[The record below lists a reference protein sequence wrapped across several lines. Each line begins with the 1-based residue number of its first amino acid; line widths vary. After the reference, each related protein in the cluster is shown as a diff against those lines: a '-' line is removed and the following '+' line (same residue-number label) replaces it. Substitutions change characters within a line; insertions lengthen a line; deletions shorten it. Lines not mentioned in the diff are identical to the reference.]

1 MMMNQLENKVALI
14 TGGASRPGLGS
25 AIADK
30 FAAEGAFVFLTDI
43 DESGCNA
50 SLDVIKKNGGQGEA
64 LKHNV
69 TDEKDWDNVFAVIK
83 EQKGQL
89 DILVNNAGISQLG
102 TIDKATSEEYLRVM
116 DTNMH
121 SVFYGTKRA
130 VAMMRETGKGGNIIN
145 MSSVSGIVGIPGNG
159 AYSAAK
165 AGVRLMTKSIAM
177 ETARENIRVN
187 SIHPGLIDTNLLAGA
202 KQENA
207 DNWDMFVEAIP
218 MGRLGEPEDVANCA
232 LFLASDQG
240 KYITGAELVVDGGVT
255 AM

>member
-1 MMMNQLENKVALI
+1 MNQLENKVALI

-43 DESGCNA
+43 DESGCNT
-50 SLDVIKKNGGQGEA
+50 SLDVIKNNGGQGAA

-69 TDEKDWDNVFAVIK
+69 TDEKDWDNVFAAIK

-102 TIDKATSEEYLRVM
+102 TIDSATSEEYLRVM

-130 VAMMRETGKGGNIIN
+130 VAMMRETGNGGNIIN
-145 MSSVSGIVGIPGNG
+145 ISSISGIVGIPGNV

-165 AGVRLMTKSIAM
+165 AGVRLMTKTVAM
-177 ETARENIRVN
+177 ETAKENIRVN

-207 DNWDMFVEAIP
+207 ENWDMFVQAIP

-240 KYITGAELVVDGGVT
+240 KYITGAELIVDGGVT

>member
-1 MMMNQLENKVALI
+1 MNQLENKVALV

-30 FAAEGAFVFLTDI
+30 FASEGAFVFLTDI
-43 DESGCNA
+43 DENGCIA
-50 SLDVIKKNGGQGEA
+50 SLDVIKNNGGQGA
-64 LKHNV
+64 SLKHNV
-69 TDEKDWDNVFAVIK
+69 TDEKDWDNVFATIK

-102 TIDKATSEEYLRVM
+102 TIDSATSEEYLRVM

-121 SVFYGTKRA
+121 SVFYGSKRA
-130 VAMMRETGKGGNIIN
+130 VAMMRETGNGGNIIN
-145 MSSVSGIVGIPGNG
+145 MSSISGIVGIPGNV

-165 AGVRLMTKSIAM
+165 AGVRLITKTVAM
-177 ETARENIRVN
+177 ETAKENIRVN
-187 SIHPGLIDTNLLAGA
+187 SIHPGLIDTNLLTGA

-207 DNWDMFVEAIP
+207 ENWDMFVQAIP
-218 MGRLGEPEDVANCA
+218 MGRLGDPEDIANCA

>member
-1 MMMNQLENKVALI
+1 MNQLENKVALV

-30 FAAEGAFVFLTDI
+30 FASEGAFVFLTDI
-43 DESGCNA
+43 DENGCIG
-50 SLDVIKKNGGQGEA
+50 SLDVIKNNGGQGAA

-69 TDEKDWDNVFAVIK
+69 TDEKDWDNVFAAIK

-102 TIDKATSEEYLRVM
+102 TIDSATSEEYLRVM

-130 VAMMRETGKGGNIIN
+130 VAMMRETGNGGNIIN
-145 MSSVSGIVGIPGNG
+145 MSSISGIVGIPGNV

-165 AGVRLMTKSIAM
+165 AGVRLMTKTVAM
-177 ETARENIRVN
+177 ETAKENIRVN

-207 DNWDMFVEAIP
+207 ENWDMFVQAIP
-218 MGRLGEPEDVANCA
+218 MGRLGDPEDIANCA

>member
-1 MMMNQLENKVALI
+1 MKQLENKVALV

-30 FAAEGAFVFLTDI
+30 FASEGAFVFLTDI
-43 DESGCNA
+43 DENGCIA
-50 SLDVIKKNGGQGEA
+50 SLDVIKNNGGQGAA

-69 TDEKDWDNVFAVIK
+69 TDEKDWDNVFAAIK

-102 TIDKATSEEYLRVM
+102 TIDSATSEEYLRVM

-130 VAMMRETGKGGNIIN
+130 VAMMRETGNGGNIIN
-145 MSSVSGIVGIPGNG
+145 MSSISGIVGIPGNV

-165 AGVRLMTKSIAM
+165 AGVRLMTKTVAM
-177 ETARENIRVN
+177 ETAKENIRVN

-207 DNWDMFVEAIP
+207 ENWDMFVQAIP
-218 MGRLGEPEDVANCA
+218 MGRLGEPEDIANCA

>member
-1 MMMNQLENKVALI
+1 MNQLENKVALV

-30 FAAEGAFVFLTDI
+30 FASEGAFVFLTDI
-43 DESGCNA
+43 DENGCIA
-50 SLDVIKKNGGQGEA
+50 SLDVIKNNGGQGAA

-69 TDEKDWDNVFAVIK
+69 TDEKDWDNVFAAIK

-102 TIDKATSEEYLRVM
+102 TIDSATSEEYLRVM

-130 VAMMRETGKGGNIIN
+130 VAMMRETGNGGNIIN
-145 MSSVSGIVGIPGNG
+145 MSSISGIVGIPGNV

-165 AGVRLMTKSIAM
+165 AGVRLMTKTVAM
-177 ETARENIRVN
+177 ETAKENIRVN

-207 DNWDMFVEAIP
+207 ANWDMFVQAIP
-218 MGRLGEPEDVANCA
+218 MGRLGDPEDIANCA

>member
-1 MMMNQLENKVALI
+1 MNQLETKVALI

-43 DESGCNA
+43 DESGCDV
-50 SLDVIKKNGGQGEA
+50 SLDVIKNNGGQGAA

-69 TDEKDWDNVFAVIK
+69 TDEKDWDNVFAAIK

-102 TIDKATSEEYLRVM
+102 TIDSATSEEYLRVM

-130 VAMMRETGKGGNIIN
+130 VAMMRETGNGGNIIN
-145 MSSVSGIVGIPGNG
+145 ISSISGIVGIPGNV

-165 AGVRLMTKSIAM
+165 AGVRLMTKTVAM
-177 ETARENIRVN
+177 ETAKENIRVN

-207 DNWDMFVEAIP
+207 ENWDMFVQAIP

-240 KYITGAELVVDGGVT
+240 KYITGAELIVDGGVT

>member
-1 MMMNQLENKVALI
+1 MNQLENKVALI

-43 DESGCNA
+43 DESGCDV
-50 SLDVIKKNGGQGEA
+50 SLDVIKNNGGQGAA

-69 TDEKDWDNVFAVIK
+69 TDEKDWDNVFAAIK
-83 EQKGQL
+83 VQKGQL

-102 TIDKATSEEYLRVM
+102 TIDSATSEEYLRVM

-130 VAMMRETGKGGNIIN
+130 VAMMRETGNGGNIIN
-145 MSSVSGIVGIPGNG
+145 ISSISGIVGIPGNV

-165 AGVRLMTKSIAM
+165 AGVRLMTKTVAM
-177 ETARENIRVN
+177 ETAKENIRVN
-187 SIHPGLIDTNLLAGA
+187 SIHPGLIDTNLLTGA

-207 DNWDMFVEAIP
+207 ENWDMFVQAIP

-240 KYITGAELVVDGGVT
+240 KYITGAELIVDGGVT

>member
-1 MMMNQLENKVALI
+1 MNQLENKVALI

-43 DESGCNA
+43 NESGCNT
-50 SLDVIKKNGGQGEA
+50 SLDVIKNNGGQGAA

-69 TDEKDWDNVFAVIK
+69 TDEKDWDNVFAAIK

-89 DILVNNAGISQLG
+89 DLLVNNAGISQLG
-102 TIDKATSEEYLRVM
+102 TIDSATSEEYLRVM

-130 VAMMRETGKGGNIIN
+130 VAMMRETCNGGNIIN
-145 MSSVSGIVGIPGNG
+145 ISSISGIVGIPGNV

-165 AGVRLMTKSIAM
+165 AGVRLMTKTVAM
-177 ETARENIRVN
+177 ETAKENIRVN

-207 DNWDMFVEAIP
+207 ENWDMFVQAIP

-240 KYITGAELVVDGGVT
+240 KYITGAELIVDGGVT

>member
-1 MMMNQLENKVALI
+1 MNQLENKVALI

-30 FAAEGAFVFLTDI
+30 FASEGAFVFLTDI
-43 DESGCNA
+43 DENGCNA
-50 SLDVIKKNGGQGEA
+50 SLDVIKSNGGQGAA

-69 TDEKDWDNVFAVIK
+69 TDEKDWDNVFAAIK

-102 TIDKATSEEYLRVM
+102 TIDSATSEEYLRVM

-145 MSSVSGIVGIPGNG
+145 MSSISGIVGIPGNV

-165 AGVRLMTKSIAM
+165 AGVRLMTKTVAM
-177 ETARENIRVN
+177 ETAKENIRVN

-207 DNWDMFVEAIP
+207 ENWDMFVQAIP
-218 MGRLGEPEDVANCA
+218 MGRLGDPEDIANCA

>member
-1 MMMNQLENKVALI
+1 MIMNQLENKVALV

-30 FAAEGAFVFLTDI
+30 FASEGAFVFLTDI
-43 DESGCNA
+43 DENGCIA
-50 SLDVIKKNGGQGEA
+50 SLDVIKNNGGQGAA

-69 TDEKDWDNVFAVIK
+69 TDEKDWDNVFAAIK

-102 TIDKATSEEYLRVM
+102 TIDSATSEEYLRVM

-130 VAMMRETGKGGNIIN
+130 VAMMRETGNGGNIIN
-145 MSSVSGIVGIPGNG
+145 MSSISGIVGIPGNV

-165 AGVRLMTKSIAM
+165 AGVRLMTKTVAM
-177 ETARENIRVN
+177 ETAKENIRVN

-207 DNWDMFVEAIP
+207 ENWDMFVQAIP
-218 MGRLGEPEDVANCA
+218 MGRLGEPEDIANCA

>member
-30 FAAEGAFVFLTDI
+30 FASEGAFVFLTDI
-43 DESGCNA
+43 DENGCNA
-50 SLDVIKKNGGQGEA
+50 SLDVIKSNGGQGAA

-69 TDEKDWDNVFAVIK
+69 TDEKDWDNVFAAIK

-102 TIDKATSEEYLRVM
+102 TIDSATSEEYLRVM

-145 MSSVSGIVGIPGNG
+145 MSSISGIVGIPGNV

-165 AGVRLMTKSIAM
+165 AGVRLMTKTVAM
-177 ETARENIRVN
+177 ETAKENIRVN

-207 DNWDMFVEAIP
+207 ENWDMFVQAIP
-218 MGRLGEPEDVANCA
+218 MGRLGDPEDIANCA

>member
-1 MMMNQLENKVALI
+1 MNQLENKVALV

-30 FAAEGAFVFLTDI
+30 FASEGAFVFLTDI
-43 DESGCNA
+43 DENGCIA
-50 SLDVIKKNGGQGEA
+50 SLDVIKNNGGQGAA

-69 TDEKDWDNVFAVIK
+69 TDEKDWDNVFAAIK

-102 TIDKATSEEYLRVM
+102 TIDSATSEEYLRVM

-130 VAMMRETGKGGNIIN
+130 VAMMRETGNGGNIIN
-145 MSSVSGIVGIPGNG
+145 MSSISGIVGIPGNV

-165 AGVRLMTKSIAM
+165 AGVRLMTKTVAM
-177 ETARENIRVN
+177 ETAKENIRVN

-207 DNWDMFVEAIP
+207 ENWDMFVQAIP
-218 MGRLGEPEDVANCA
+218 MGRLGDPEDIANCA

-240 KYITGAELVVDGGVT
+240 KYITGAELVVVGGVT

>member
-1 MMMNQLENKVALI
+1 MNQLENKVALI

-30 FAAEGAFVFLTDI
+30 FASEGAFVFLTDI
-43 DESGCNA
+43 DENGCNA
-50 SLDVIKKNGGQGEA
+50 SLDVIKSNGGQGAA

-69 TDEKDWDNVFAVIK
+69 TDEKDWDNVFAAIK

-102 TIDKATSEEYLRVM
+102 TIDSATSEEYLRVM

-130 VAMMRETGKGGNIIN
+130 VAMMRETGNGGNIIN
-145 MSSVSGIVGIPGNG
+145 MSSISGIVGIPGNV

-165 AGVRLMTKSIAM
+165 AGVRLMTKTVAM
-177 ETARENIRVN
+177 ETAKENIRVN

-207 DNWDMFVEAIP
+207 ENWDMFVQAIP
-218 MGRLGEPEDVANCA
+218 MGRLGDPEDIANCA

>member
-1 MMMNQLENKVALI
+1 MNQLENKVALI

-50 SLDVIKKNGGQGEA
+50 SLDVIKNNGGQGAA

-69 TDEKDWDNVFAVIK
+69 TDEKDWDNVFAAIK

-102 TIDKATSEEYLRVM
+102 TIDSATSEEYLRVM

-130 VAMMRETGKGGNIIN
+130 VAMMRETGNGGNIIN
-145 MSSVSGIVGIPGNG
+145 ISSISGIVGIPGNV
-159 AYSAAK
+159 AYSCLLYTSDAAD
-165 AGVRLMTKSIAM
+165 
-177 ETARENIRVN
+177 E
-187 SIHPGLIDTNLLAGA
+187 
-202 KQENA
+202 
-207 DNWDMFVEAIP
+207 
-218 MGRLGEPEDVANCA
+218 
-232 LFLASDQG
+232 
-240 KYITGAELVVDGGVT
+240 
-255 AM
+255 

>member
-1 MMMNQLENKVALI
+1 MNQLENKVALI

-30 FAAEGAFVFLTDI
+30 FASEGAFVFLTDI
-43 DESGCNA
+43 DENGCIA
-50 SLDVIKKNGGQGEA
+50 SLDVIKNNGGQGAA

-69 TDEKDWDNVFAVIK
+69 TDEKDWDNVFAAIK

-102 TIDKATSEEYLRVM
+102 TIDSATSEEYLRVM

-130 VAMMRETGKGGNIIN
+130 VAMMRETGNGGNIIN
-145 MSSVSGIVGIPGNG
+145 MSSISGIVGIPGNV

-165 AGVRLMTKSIAM
+165 AGVRLITKTVAM
-177 ETARENIRVN
+177 ETAKENIRVN

-207 DNWDMFVEAIP
+207 ENWDMFVQAIP
-218 MGRLGEPEDVANCA
+218 MGRLGDPEDIANCA

>member
-1 MMMNQLENKVALI
+1 MNQLENKVALV

-30 FAAEGAFVFLTDI
+30 FSSEGAFVFLTDI
-43 DESGCNA
+43 DENGCMA
-50 SLDVIKKNGGQGEA
+50 SLDVIKNNGGQGAA

-69 TDEKDWDNVFAVIK
+69 TDEKDWDNVFAAIK

-102 TIDKATSEEYLRVM
+102 TIDSATSEEYLRVM

-130 VAMMRETGKGGNIIN
+130 VAMMRETGNGGNIIN
-145 MSSVSGIVGIPGNG
+145 MSSISGIVGIPGNV

-165 AGVRLMTKSIAM
+165 AGVRLMTKTVAM
-177 ETARENIRVN
+177 ETAKENIRVN

-207 DNWDMFVEAIP
+207 ANWDMFVQAIP
-218 MGRLGEPEDVANCA
+218 MGRLGDPEDIANCA

>member
-1 MMMNQLENKVALI
+1 M
-14 TGGASRPGLGS
+14 
-25 AIADK
+25 
-30 FAAEGAFVFLTDI
+30 
-43 DESGCNA
+43 
-50 SLDVIKKNGGQGEA
+50 A

-69 TDEKDWDNVFAVIK
+69 TDEKDWDNVFAAIK

-102 TIDKATSEEYLRVM
+102 TIDSATSEEYLRVM

-130 VAMMRETGKGGNIIN
+130 VAMMRETGNGGNIIN
-145 MSSVSGIVGIPGNG
+145 MSSISGIVGIPGNV

-165 AGVRLMTKSIAM
+165 AGVRLMTKTVAM
-177 ETARENIRVN
+177 ETAKENIRVN

-207 DNWDMFVEAIP
+207 ANWDMFVQAIP
-218 MGRLGEPEDVANCA
+218 MGRLGDPEDIANCA

>member
-1 MMMNQLENKVALI
+1 MNQLENKVALV

-30 FAAEGAFVFLTDI
+30 FASEGAFVFLTDI
-43 DESGCNA
+43 DENGCMA
-50 SLDVIKKNGGQGEA
+50 SLDVIKNNGGQGAA

-69 TDEKDWDNVFAVIK
+69 TDEKDWDNVFAAIK

-102 TIDKATSEEYLRVM
+102 TIASATSEEYLRVM

-130 VAMMRETGKGGNIIN
+130 VAMMRETGNGGNIIN
-145 MSSVSGIVGIPGNG
+145 MSSISGIVGIPGNV

-165 AGVRLMTKSIAM
+165 AGVRLMTKTVAM
-177 ETARENIRVN
+177 ETAKENIRVN

-207 DNWDMFVEAIP
+207 ENWDMFVQAIP
-218 MGRLGEPEDVANCA
+218 MGRLGDPEDIANCA

>member
-1 MMMNQLENKVALI
+1 M
-14 TGGASRPGLGS
+14 
-25 AIADK
+25 
-30 FAAEGAFVFLTDI
+30 
-43 DESGCNA
+43 
-50 SLDVIKKNGGQGEA
+50 IKNNGGQGAA

-69 TDEKDWDNVFAVIK
+69 TDEKDWDNVFAAIK

-102 TIDKATSEEYLRVM
+102 TIDSATSEEYLRVM

-130 VAMMRETGKGGNIIN
+130 VAMMRETGNEGNIIN
-145 MSSVSGIVGIPGNG
+145 ISSISGIVGIPGNV

-165 AGVRLMTKSIAM
+165 AGVRLMTKTVAM
-177 ETARENIRVN
+177 ETAKENIRVN

-207 DNWDMFVEAIP
+207 ENWDMFVQAIP

-240 KYITGAELVVDGGVT
+240 KYITGAELIVDGGVT

>member
-1 MMMNQLENKVALI
+1 
-14 TGGASRPGLGS
+14 
-25 AIADK
+25 
-30 FAAEGAFVFLTDI
+30 
-43 DESGCNA
+43 
-50 SLDVIKKNGGQGEA
+50 
-64 LKHNV
+64 
-69 TDEKDWDNVFAVIK
+69 
-83 EQKGQL
+83 
-89 DILVNNAGISQLG
+89 
-102 TIDKATSEEYLRVM
+102 M

-130 VAMMRETGKGGNIIN
+130 VAMMRETGNGGNIIN
-145 MSSVSGIVGIPGNG
+145 MSSISGIVGIPGNV

-165 AGVRLMTKSIAM
+165 AGVRLMTKTVAM
-177 ETARENIRVN
+177 ETAKENIRVN

-207 DNWDMFVEAIP
+207 ENWDMFVQAIP
-218 MGRLGEPEDVANCA
+218 MGRLGDPEDIANCA

>member
-1 MMMNQLENKVALI
+1 MNQLENKVALV

-30 FAAEGAFVFLTDI
+30 FASEGAFVFLTDI
-43 DESGCNA
+43 DENGCIA
-50 SLDVIKKNGGQGEA
+50 SLDVIKNNGGQGAA

-69 TDEKDWDNVFAVIK
+69 TDEKDWDNVFAAIK

-102 TIDKATSEEYLRVM
+102 TIDSATSEQYLRVM

-130 VAMMRETGKGGNIIN
+130 VAMMRETGNGGNIIN
-145 MSSVSGIVGIPGNG
+145 MSSISGIVGIPGNV

-165 AGVRLMTKSIAM
+165 AGVRLMTKTVAM
-177 ETARENIRVN
+177 ETAKENIRVN

-207 DNWDMFVEAIP
+207 ENWDMFVQAIP
-218 MGRLGEPEDVANCA
+218 MGRLGDPEDIANCA

>member
-1 MMMNQLENKVALI
+1 MNQLENKVALI

-30 FAAEGAFVFLTDI
+30 FASEGAFVFLTDI
-43 DESGCNA
+43 DENGCIA
-50 SLDVIKKNGGQGEA
+50 SLDVIKNNGGQDAA

-69 TDEKDWDNVFAVIK
+69 TDEKDWDNVFAAIK

-102 TIDKATSEEYLRVM
+102 TIDSATSEEYLRVM

-130 VAMMRETGKGGNIIN
+130 VAMMRETGNGGNIIN
-145 MSSVSGIVGIPGNG
+145 MSSISGIVGIPGNV

-165 AGVRLMTKSIAM
+165 AGVRLMTKTVAM
-177 ETARENIRVN
+177 ETAKENIRVN

-207 DNWDMFVEAIP
+207 ENWDMFVQAIP
-218 MGRLGEPEDVANCA
+218 MGRLGDPEDIANCA

>member
-1 MMMNQLENKVALI
+1 MNQLENKVALV

-30 FAAEGAFVFLTDI
+30 FASEGAFVFLTDI
-43 DESGCNA
+43 DENGCIA
-50 SLDVIKKNGGQGEA
+50 SLDVIKNNGGQGAA

-69 TDEKDWDNVFAVIK
+69 TDEKDWDNVFAAIK

-102 TIDKATSEEYLRVM
+102 TIDSATSEEYLRVM

-130 VAMMRETGKGGNIIN
+130 VAMMRETGNGGNIIN
-145 MSSVSGIVGIPGNG
+145 MSSISGIVGIPGNV

-165 AGVRLMTKSIAM
+165 AGVRLMTKTVAM
-177 ETARENIRVN
+177 ETAKENIRVN

-207 DNWDMFVEAIP
+207 ENWDMFVQAIP
-218 MGRLGEPEDVANCA
+218 MGRLGEPEDIANCA

>member
-1 MMMNQLENKVALI
+1 M
-14 TGGASRPGLGS
+14 
-25 AIADK
+25 
-30 FAAEGAFVFLTDI
+30 FLTDI
-43 DESGCNA
+43 DESGCDA
-50 SLDVIKKNGGQGEA
+50 SLDVIKNNGGQGAA

-69 TDEKDWDNVFAVIK
+69 TDEKDWDNVFAAIK

-102 TIDKATSEEYLRVM
+102 TIDSATSEEYLRVM

-130 VAMMRETGKGGNIIN
+130 VAMMRETGNGGNIIN
-145 MSSVSGIVGIPGNG
+145 ISSISGIVGIPGNV

-165 AGVRLMTKSIAM
+165 AGVRLMTKTVAM
-177 ETARENIRVN
+177 ETAKENIRVN

-207 DNWDMFVEAIP
+207 ENWDMFVQAIP

-240 KYITGAELVVDGGVT
+240 KYITGAELIVDGGVT

>member
-1 MMMNQLENKVALI
+1 MNQLENKVALI

-30 FAAEGAFVFLTDI
+30 FASEGAFVFLTDI
-43 DESGCNA
+43 DENGCIA
-50 SLDVIKKNGGQGEA
+50 SLDVIKNNGGQGAA

-69 TDEKDWDNVFAVIK
+69 TDEKDWDNVFAAIK

-102 TIDKATSEEYLRVM
+102 TIDSATSEEYLRVM

-130 VAMMRETGKGGNIIN
+130 VAMMRETGNGGNIIN
-145 MSSVSGIVGIPGNG
+145 MSSISGIVGIPGNV

-165 AGVRLMTKSIAM
+165 AGVRLMTKTVAM
-177 ETARENIRVN
+177 ETAKENIRVN

-207 DNWDMFVEAIP
+207 ENWDMFVQAIP
-218 MGRLGEPEDVANCA
+218 MGRLGDPEDIANCA

>member
-1 MMMNQLENKVALI
+1 MYQLENKVALI

-43 DESGCNA
+43 DESGCDI
-50 SLDVIKKNGGQGEA
+50 SLDVIKNNGGQGAA

-69 TDEKDWDNVFAVIK
+69 TDEKDWDNVFAAIK
-83 EQKGQL
+83 VQKGQL

-102 TIDKATSEEYLRVM
+102 TIDSATSEEYLRVM

-130 VAMMRETGKGGNIIN
+130 VAMMRETGNGGNIIN
-145 MSSVSGIVGIPGNG
+145 ISSISGIVGIPGNV

-165 AGVRLMTKSIAM
+165 AGVRLMTKTVAM
-177 ETARENIRVN
+177 ETAKENIRVN
-187 SIHPGLIDTNLLAGA
+187 SIHPGLIDTNLLTGA

-207 DNWDMFVEAIP
+207 ENWDMFVQAIP

-240 KYITGAELVVDGGVT
+240 KYITGAELIVDGGVT

>member
-1 MMMNQLENKVALI
+1 MNQLENKVALI

-30 FAAEGAFVFLTDI
+30 FATEGAFVFLTD
-43 DESGCNA
+43 
-50 SLDVIKKNGGQGEA
+50 NGGQGAA

-69 TDEKDWDNVFAVIK
+69 TDEKDWDDVFAAIK

-102 TIDKATSEEYLRVM
+102 TIDSATSEEYLRVM

-130 VAMMRETGKGGNIIN
+130 VAMMRETGNGGNIIN
-145 MSSVSGIVGIPGNG
+145 ISSISGIVGIPGNV

-165 AGVRLMTKSIAM
+165 AGVRLMTKTVAM
-177 ETARENIRVN
+177 ETAKENIRVN
-187 SIHPGLIDTNLLAGA
+187 SIHPGLIDTNLLTGA

-207 DNWDMFVEAIP
+207 ENWDMFVQAIP

-240 KYITGAELVVDGGVT
+240 KYITGAELIVDGGVT

>member
-1 MMMNQLENKVALI
+1 MNQLENKVALV

-30 FAAEGAFVFLTDI
+30 FASEGAFVFLTDI
-43 DESGCNA
+43 DENGCIA
-50 SLDVIKKNGGQGEA
+50 SLDVMKNNGGQGAA

-69 TDEKDWDNVFAVIK
+69 TDEKDWDNVFAAIK

-102 TIDKATSEEYLRVM
+102 TIDSATSEEYLRVM

-130 VAMMRETGKGGNIIN
+130 VAMMRETGNGGNIIN
-145 MSSVSGIVGIPGNG
+145 MSSISGIVGIPGNV

-165 AGVRLMTKSIAM
+165 AGVRLMTKTVAM
-177 ETARENIRVN
+177 ETAKENIRVN

-207 DNWDMFVEAIP
+207 ENWDMFVQAIP
-218 MGRLGEPEDVANCA
+218 MGRLGDPEDIANCA

>member
-1 MMMNQLENKVALI
+1 MNQLENKVALV
-14 TGGASRPGLGS
+14 TGGAPRPGLGS

-30 FAAEGAFVFLTDI
+30 FASEGAFVFLTDI
-43 DESGCNA
+43 DENGCIA
-50 SLDVIKKNGGQGEA
+50 SLDVIKNNGGQGAA

-69 TDEKDWDNVFAVIK
+69 TDEKDWDNVFAAIK

-102 TIDKATSEEYLRVM
+102 TIDSATSEEYLRVM

-130 VAMMRETGKGGNIIN
+130 VAMMRETGNGGNIIN
-145 MSSVSGIVGIPGNG
+145 MSSISGIVGIPGNV

-165 AGVRLMTKSIAM
+165 AGVRLMTKTVAM
-177 ETARENIRVN
+177 ETAKENIRVN

-207 DNWDMFVEAIP
+207 ENWDMFVQAIP
-218 MGRLGEPEDVANCA
+218 MGRLGDPEDIANCA

>member
-1 MMMNQLENKVALI
+1 MNQLENKVALI

-43 DESGCNA
+43 DESGCDI
-50 SLDVIKKNGGQGEA
+50 SLDVIKNNGGQGAA

-69 TDEKDWDNVFAVIK
+69 TDEKDWDNVFAAIK
-83 EQKGQL
+83 GQKGQL

-102 TIDKATSEEYLRVM
+102 TIDSATSEEYLRVM

-130 VAMMRETGKGGNIIN
+130 VAMMRETGNGGNIIN
-145 MSSVSGIVGIPGNG
+145 ISSISGIVGIPGNV

-165 AGVRLMTKSIAM
+165 AGVRLMTKTVAM
-177 ETARENIRVN
+177 ETAKENIRVN

-207 DNWDMFVEAIP
+207 ENWDMFVQAIP

-240 KYITGAELVVDGGVT
+240 KYITGAELIVDGGVT

>member
-1 MMMNQLENKVALI
+1 MNQLENKVALI

-43 DESGCNA
+43 DESGCDI
-50 SLDVIKKNGGQGEA
+50 SLDVIKNNGGQGAA

-69 TDEKDWDNVFAVIK
+69 TDEKDWDNVFAAIK
-83 EQKGQL
+83 VQKGQL

-102 TIDKATSEEYLRVM
+102 TIDSATSEEYLRVM

-130 VAMMRETGKGGNIIN
+130 VAMMRETGNGGNIIN
-145 MSSVSGIVGIPGNG
+145 ISSISGIVGIPGNV

-165 AGVRLMTKSIAM
+165 AGVRLMTKTVAM
-177 ETARENIRVN
+177 ETAKENIRVN
-187 SIHPGLIDTNLLAGA
+187 SIHPGLIDTNLLTGA

-207 DNWDMFVEAIP
+207 ENWDMFVQAIP

-240 KYITGAELVVDGGVT
+240 KYITGAELIVDGGVT

>member
-1 MMMNQLENKVALI
+1 M
-14 TGGASRPGLGS
+14 
-25 AIADK
+25 
-30 FAAEGAFVFLTDI
+30 
-43 DESGCNA
+43 
-50 SLDVIKKNGGQGEA
+50 IKNNGGQGAA

-69 TDEKDWDNVFAVIK
+69 TDEKDWDNVFAAIK

-102 TIDKATSEEYLRVM
+102 TIDSATSEEYLRVM

-130 VAMMRETGKGGNIIN
+130 VAMMRETGNGGNIIN
-145 MSSVSGIVGIPGNG
+145 ISSISGIVGIPGNV

-165 AGVRLMTKSIAM
+165 AGVRLMTKTVAM
-177 ETARENIRVN
+177 ETAKENIRVN

-207 DNWDMFVEAIP
+207 ENWDMFVQAIP

-240 KYITGAELVVDGGVT
+240 KYITGAELIVDGGVT